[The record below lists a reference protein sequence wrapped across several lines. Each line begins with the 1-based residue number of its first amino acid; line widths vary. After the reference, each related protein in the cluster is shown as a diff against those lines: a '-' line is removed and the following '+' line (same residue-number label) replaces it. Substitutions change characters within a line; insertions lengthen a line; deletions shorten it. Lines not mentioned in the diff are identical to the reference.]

1 MKKYT
6 MNEMVDIT
14 KDMLNKRGVMIEDIV
29 RIVQKLQEKYNPN
42 LPLSV
47 CMENVEKVLNKREII
62 HAVLTGLAL
71 DQLAEQKLLP
81 EPLQHL
87 VETDEP
93 LYGID
98 EIIPLSIV
106 NVYGSIGLT
115 NFGYLD
121 KEKIGIIKEL
131 DESPDGIHTFLDDI
145 VAALAAAAA
154 SRIAHTH
161 PRMQSVMFARQSERL
176 PFKPENGMKVLVR
189 GGISVYEPSG
199 NYQLYAKEMQPDG
212 VGALYLAY
220 EELKKEACRRRFI

>member
-6 MNEMVDIT
+6 MNEMIQTT
-14 KDMLNKRGVMIEDIV
+14 KNMLKERGVHIEDIAA
-29 RIVQKLQEKYNPN
+29 IVQKLQEKYNPT

-47 CMENVEKVLNKREII
+47 CVENVEKVLQKREII

-71 DQLAEQKLLP
+71 DQLAEQNLLP

-121 KEKIGIIKEL
+121 KEKIGIIRDL
-131 DESPDGIHTFLDDI
+131 DESPEGIHTFLDDI

-161 PRMQSVMFARQSERL
+161 QNLEDEEQEHP
-176 PFKPENGMKVLVR
+176 
-189 GGISVYEPSG
+189 
-199 NYQLYAKEMQPDG
+199 KEDLIQ
-212 VGALYLAY
+212 
-220 EELKKEACRRRFI
+220 KN